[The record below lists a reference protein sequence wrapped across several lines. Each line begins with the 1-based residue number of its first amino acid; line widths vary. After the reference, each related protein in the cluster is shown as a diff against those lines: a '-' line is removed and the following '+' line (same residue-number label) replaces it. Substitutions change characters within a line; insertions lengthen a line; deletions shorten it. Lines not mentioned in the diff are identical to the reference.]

1 MVVWGLLFAVG
12 VAIVAVATW
21 GLWRR
26 PRIWTASRPV
36 DIAVQRLQAA
46 GSAIV
51 GPLGRPAAAAA
62 VLLAGVSATV
72 AICWPLGRLARR
84 FEPQIDVPLFRF
96 AQGRHTHVWDRI
108 NDGLTLMGNRPEIK
122 AVCLVSAVALA
133 VLWRRRGWWI
143 PPVVI
148 GVAFFAE
155 KFGQTVL
162 AKVVDR
168 GHPPTTLGTY
178 PSGGCAR
185 LIAIYGAILFL
196 VLLTLPRAT
205 RAARFAIWT
214 LLSLAAFV
222 EGYTRIYLLKHWFTD
237 VIGGWIYGALLLSVL
252 VAATATLVGK
262 RGEPVPPS
270 ARRDA
275 DTDLA
280 AERQPMALSSE
291 GGRS

>member
-1 MVVWGLLFAVG
+1 MLVWGLLFVSG
-12 VAIVAVATW
+12 LAIVAAVAW
-21 GLWRR
+21 LVWRR
-26 PRIWTASRPV
+26 PRIWTASRRL
-36 DIAVQRLQAA
+36 DAAVQRLQAA

-51 GPLGRPAAAAA
+51 GPLGRPAAAIAI
-62 VLLAGVSATV
+62 LFAGVGATV

-96 AQGRHTHVWDRI
+96 AQRGHAHYWDRI

-122 AVCLVSAVALA
+122 AVCLVSAVVLA

-162 AKVVDR
+162 AKVADR

-205 RAARFAIWT
+205 RAVRFAVWT

-237 VIGGWIYGALLLSVL
+237 VIGGWIYGSLLLGVL

-262 RGEPVPPS
+262 RAEPAPPS
-270 ARRDA
+270 ARRAA
-275 DTDLA
+275 DTELT
-280 AERQPMALSSE
+280 AERHPMALSSE
-291 GGRS
+291 GGRP